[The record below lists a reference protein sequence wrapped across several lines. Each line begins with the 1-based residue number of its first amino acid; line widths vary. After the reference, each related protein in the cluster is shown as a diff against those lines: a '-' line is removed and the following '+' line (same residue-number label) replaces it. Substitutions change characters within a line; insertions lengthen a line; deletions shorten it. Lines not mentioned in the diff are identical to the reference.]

1 MRSALKPPR
10 IADQPTPMNARA
22 TLDGFIRALLLALVL
37 ALLALPS
44 RAGTPWQSSPGPL
57 SPPAPDAAKPQ
68 PQESSSKRPEATEP
82 AEPAQGTQAAPAGQ
96 AVKPGKPNYN
106 PLDSEKDVEVGLF
119 YMHKGDVDAAIPRFE
134 DAISLRANYA
144 KPRLLL
150 GQAYEKK
157 KDYSTAVKYYKEYLQ
172 VFPDAPDAKQVQHTI
187 EKLSKK

>member
-1 MRSALKPPR
+1 VCA
-10 IADQPTPMNARA
+10 A
-22 TLDGFIRALLLALVL
+22 LLALVL
-37 ALLALPS
+37 VLAVGPS
-44 RAGTPWQSSPGPL
+44 RAASLRQSGPGPL
-57 SPPAPDAAKPQ
+57 PPPASDATKPQ
-68 PQESSSKRPEATEP
+68 PQESSSKRPDTGEP
-82 AEPAQGTQAAPAGQ
+82 VQPTQGAEAGQ
-96 AVKPGKPNYN
+96 AAKPGQPNYN
-106 PLDSEKDVEVGLF
+106 PVDSEKDVEVGLF

-157 KDYSTAVKYYKEYLQ
+157 KDYPTAVKYYKEYLQ

>member
-1 MRSALKPPR
+1 MPLDACVGVAFLVVVLATPALP
-10 IADQPTPMNARA
+10 ARA
-22 TLDGFIRALLLALVL
+22 ASL
-37 ALLALPS
+37 
-44 RAGTPWQSSPGPL
+44 WQSAPGPL
-57 SPPAPDAAKPQ
+57 PPPASDATKPQ
-68 PQESSSKRPEATEP
+68 PQESSSKRPDATESDQP
-82 AEPAQGTQAAPAGQ
+82 NQAVQAGQ
-96 AVKPGKPNYN
+96 AAKPGQPNYN
-106 PLDSEKDVEVGLF
+106 PLQSEKDVEVGLF

-157 KDYSTAVKYYKEYLQ
+157 KDYPTAVKYYREYLQ